1 MRSRFSLDGQSG
13 YFSTSQQFSSG
24 CRTVP
29 EASLVE
35 AADY

>member
-1 MRSRFSLDGQSG
+1 MQSRFSLDGQSG
-13 YFSTSQQFSSG
+13 YFSTSQQFLSG